1 MFSMSERERI
11 IQSEAIVPIPY
22 GPHKYGE
29 REALRNALERWRG
42 NPEWNRDA
50 AIKLVTQEGKTARRG
65 KEGRNRKVDRLI
77 NDDKKNQNRNLIN
90 DT

>member
-1 MFSMSERERI
+1 MVRI
-11 IQSEAIVPIPY
+11 NM
-22 GPHKYGE
+22 E

-50 AIKLVTQEGKTARRG
+50 AIKLVTQEGKTVRRG
-65 KEGRNRKVDRLI
+65 KEGRNCQVNRLI
-77 NDDKKNQNRNLIN
+77 NDDKKIQYRNLIN